1 MYFIITNICLWIIIL
16 HVFKKFIYITRNPQ
30 GKISYVPSYTLML
43 LRHALFE
50 NIAKIFAKIFA
61 KMFAKMTNELN
72 ANKKSI

>member
-1 MYFIITNICLWIIIL
+1 ML
-16 HVFKKFIYITRNPQ
+16 KKNIYILPEIHKVRL
-30 GKISYVPSYTLML
+30 VMASYTLML

-50 NIAKIFAKIFA
+50 NIAKIFA

>member
-1 MYFIITNICLWIIIL
+1 M
-16 HVFKKFIYITRNPQ
+16 
-30 GKISYVPSYTLML
+30 SSYTLML

-61 KMFAKMTNELN
+61 KMTNELN